1 MSRRRA
7 GSRRSAVKMRRS
19 GTVTTDDFVEPSP
32 MQKADEL
39 RQDIALQ
46 HSRDVTH
53 MNDQVDETNAVLD
66 EIWKVDG

>member
-1 MSRRRA
+1 M
-7 GSRRSAVKMRRS
+7 
-19 GTVTTDDFVEPSP
+19 TTDDFVEPSP

-53 MNDQVDETNAVLD
+53 LNDQVDETNAVLD